1 MGHLFVNSW
10 LSVRSVSLS
19 KECSVS
25 ASKETL
31 SLILE
36 RKYLSPGGLPSVA
49 GR

>member
-19 KECSVS
+19 QECSVS

-31 SLILE
+31 SNIFKRE
-36 RKYLSPGGLPSVA
+36 K
-49 GR
+49 